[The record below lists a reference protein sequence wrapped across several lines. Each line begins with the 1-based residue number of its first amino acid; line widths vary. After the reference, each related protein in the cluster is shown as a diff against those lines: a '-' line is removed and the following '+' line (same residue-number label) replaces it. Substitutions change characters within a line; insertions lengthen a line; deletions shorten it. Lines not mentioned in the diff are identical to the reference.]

1 MFSYCNNE
9 RLLTSICR
17 RRAPS
22 RPSRCSPPWWADA
35 SAGSIDFRDDR
46 RKGGWRSKEK
56 KMETTMDQSRE
67 RRRAEKPGGLS
78 YLCTQTGGC
87 AGLPVLLGSGMLA
100 HEKTTLQFTRQ
111 MEADADP
118 ASTDTFAPRI
128 MKGWLHE
135 LVGLGLARLLANV
148 PANSPTKI
156 LKLFSWGSQSLFCL

>member
-1 MFSYCNNE
+1 
-9 RLLTSICR
+9 
-17 RRAPS
+17 
-22 RPSRCSPPWWADA
+22 
-35 SAGSIDFRDDR
+35 
-46 RKGGWRSKEK
+46 
-56 KMETTMDQSRE
+56 MDQSRE
-67 RRRAEKPGGLS
+67 RRTAEKPGGLS

-111 MEADADP
+111 MEGSKADADP
-118 ASTDTFAPRI
+118 ASTDTFSPRI

-156 LKLFSWGSQSLFCL
+156 LKLFFLGKSESILPLDVARYQHT